1 MDHNAIPG
9 RAGPGDVDDGEST
22 AGDSDS
28 VDREDR
34 THAGG
39 RRARAAGDNRDAGAA
54 FTPDWLADYDFDLP
68 DASIARQPAA
78 PRDASRLLIL
88 DRVSGARTQSSFRHL
103 PRFLRAGDL
112 LVLNET
118 RVLKARVFTH
128 LARTGRPVEIL
139 FSHPQGDAWVALLGP
154 GRRLRSGDRLLPQ
167 GRNESDEREGDP
179 LPDLVLDCPVGNGLW
194 RLRAQGGAVETLM
207 ERAGHIPLP
216 PYLHRE
222 DRPEDGDWYQTV
234 YARTD
239 GAVAAPTAGLH
250 FSETVF
256 ASLAVAGVRVARVLL
271 HVGPGTFL
279 PVRAVRA
286 AEHRVL
292 PERYEVPEETVAAI
306 AMTRAGGGRVVAVGT
321 TTVRAL
327 ETAAAVPGT
336 VGPREVRAPETAA
349 AVPGTVGT
357 SEVRTPETAMPVAG
371 AAGTFSGLRAG
382 SGWTDCTI
390 LPGHA
395 FRAVDAMITNF
406 HLPRSSLLL
415 LVAAFAGRER
425 ILSAYAEAREAG
437 FRFYSFGDAML
448 IL

>member
-1 MDHNAIPG
+1 MDHAAMSSRPG
-9 RAGPGDVDDGEST
+9 RADGDERALA
-22 AGDSDS
+22 AGDPGC
-28 VDREDR
+28 VDRRDGVPAES
-34 THAGG
+34 
-39 RRARAAGDNRDAGAA
+39 RRARVDGGDRADGRDPVAGVTA
-54 FTPDWLADYDFDLP
+54 TTDWLADYDFDLP
-68 DASIARQPAA
+68 DASIARQPAE
-78 PRDASRLLIL
+78 PRDASRLLVL
-88 DRVSGARTQSSFRHL
+88 DRASGARTHASFRHL

-118 RVLKARVFTH
+118 RVVKARVFTH
-128 LARTGRPVEIL
+128 LERTGRPVEVL
-139 FSHPQGDAWVALLGP
+139 FSHPEEDAWVALLGP

-167 GRNESDEREGDP
+167 ARTENPERDGDP
-179 LPDLVLDCPVGNGLW
+179 LPDLVLDCPVGRGLW
-194 RLRAQGGAVETLM
+194 RLCPEGGAVEALM

-250 FSETVF
+250 FTEAVF
-256 ASLAVAGVRVARVLL
+256 AALAAAGVRVASVLL

-279 PVRAVRA
+279 PVRAARS

-292 PERYEVPEETVAAI
+292 PERYEVTEETVEAI
-306 AMTRAGGGRVVAVGT
+306 AAARLGGGRITAVGT

-327 ETAAAVPGT
+327 ETAAALPG
-336 VGPREVRAPETAA
+336 
-349 AVPGTVGT
+349 AVD
-357 SEVRTPETAMPVAG
+357 TP
-371 AAGTFSGLRAG
+371 SRLQAG
-382 SGWTDCTI
+382 SGWTGCTL
-390 LPGHA
+390 LPGHR
-395 FRAVDAMITNF
+395 FRAVDALITNF

-425 ILSAYAEAREAG
+425 ILSAYAEARDAG
-437 FRFYSFGDAML
+437 FRFYSYGDAML